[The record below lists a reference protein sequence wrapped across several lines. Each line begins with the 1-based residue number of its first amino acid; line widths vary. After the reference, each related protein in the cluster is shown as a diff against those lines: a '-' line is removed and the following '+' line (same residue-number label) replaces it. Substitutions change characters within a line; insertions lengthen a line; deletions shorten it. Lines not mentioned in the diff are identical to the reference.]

1 MQKKLTITIDK
12 EVYAG
17 LHTVIGRRNISQFIE
32 SLVRPHV
39 LNKDLEAA
47 YEEMAKDELREAEAR
62 EWIEG
67 TIGEISDETSGS
79 MVGKLRSGQGGGD
92 PKTKTSSDNK

>member
-1 MQKKLTITIDK
+1 MQKKLTITIDQ

-17 LHTVIGRRNISQFIE
+17 LHSVIGRRNISQFIE

-39 LNKDLEAA
+39 LDKDLETA
-47 YEEMAKDELREAEAR
+47 YEEMAKDEMRETEAL

-67 TIGEISDETSGS
+67 TIGEICDETRRS
-79 MVGKLRSGQGGGD
+79 MVGKLRSGQRGRD
-92 PKTKTSSDNK
+92 PKTKTGIDNK